1 MRTFGFLLRVVM
13 PVAIGALACV
23 SAGQGAFNN
32 WTAEAMAARS
42 KMIFRGVVVQVT
54 QSPKLML
61 TIHVD
66 EVIKGS
72 PGKTFTLEPRE
83 NSERFRRYQLWRRSQ
98 AEFLWFVYVP
108 ETPSY
113 EPWDSI
119 RLGPSDPEDTH
130 AKFRDESITTG
141 TFGMD
146 FRPFKSPWD
155 LLERVRSFVALW
167 PGIEEVST
175 VSIPK
180 SLGSL
185 IGRGFDSQRLILPIN
200 KELEANV
207 IALLKTPESVLP
219 VLHEKYDGLWIRY
232 DCIRLL
238 SSFKSDGNIELLKPY
253 LSEPSG
259 TREYSTPF
267 TPNQTYYWLRL
278 AAYEVLT
285 HWGVQV
291 PKPNLD
297 GP

>member
-1 MRTFGFLLRVVM
+1 
-13 PVAIGALACV
+13 
-23 SAGQGAFNN
+23 
-32 WTAEAMAARS
+32 
-42 KMIFRGVVVQVT
+42 
-54 QSPKLML
+54 
-61 TIHVD
+61 
-66 EVIKGS
+66 
-72 PGKTFTLEPRE
+72 
-83 NSERFRRYQLWRRSQ
+83 
-98 AEFLWFVYVP
+98 
-108 ETPSY
+108 
-113 EPWDSI
+113 
-119 RLGPSDPEDTH
+119 
-130 AKFRDESITTG
+130 
-141 TFGMD
+141 MD